1 MSGDNLT
8 ITDAIQTAME
18 AELKAVTV
26 YREAAGKAA
35 NTAVEKLFGQLADFE
50 QHHADKLSD
59 LIESLRK
66 KGKYLVY
73 EGYSRP
79 IAAQSEIQIS
89 GKAAKVLEAAKVSL
103 MDILSMAQEIEKSA
117 SKKYE
122 TLAEQTSDKDGKAMF
137 KLLAKEEQSHLK
149 ILTEVYWNLNDRGVW
164 AWPAS

>member
-8 ITDAIQTAME
+8 LTDAIQTAME
-18 AELKAVTV
+18 AELQAVTV
-26 YREAAGKAA
+26 YREAAEKAA

-59 LIESLRK
+59 LIESLQK

-79 IAAQSEIQIS
+79 IAAQSEIQVS
-89 GKAAKVLEAAKVSL
+89 GKAAEVLEGAKVSL
-103 MDILSMAQEIEKSA
+103 MGILTMAQEIEKSA
-117 SKKYE
+117 SEKYE

-137 KLLAKEEQSHLK
+137 NLLAKEEQSHLK